1 MVRPKKFL
9 GQRFLRDDNIAR
21 KIAGYLNPAYPL
33 VLEVGPGT
41 GALSRHLLSDDRFE
55 TWFMEVDREA
65 AAYLRTA
72 FPDIRER
79 LIEAD
84 FLKYDLAAF
93 PPEKAP
99 ESRPNEELSAA
110 RGPRFS
116 IIGNFPYNISSQI
129 LFRVLAFR
137 DRIPETIGMFQKE
150 LADRITA
157 PPGNKTYGILS
168 VLIQSFFETDYLFT
182 VGEQVFS
189 PPPKVKSAVIR
200 LRRNGV
206 TSLGCDETLFFR
218 VVKTA
223 FNQRRKTLRNALK
236 PLPGSHLLQETPSIA
251 PLLELRAERLTIDDF
266 IRITRNLHQYN
277 P

>member
-1 MVRPKKFL
+1 M
-9 GQRFLRDDNIAR
+9 
-21 KIAGYLNPAYPL
+21 
-33 VLEVGPGT
+33 GPGT

-99 ESRPNEELSAA
+99 GSRPNEELSAA